1 MYYDKKCDCCN
12 AEFTIIYSGKNY
24 SERLKKFN
32 YKGLDSTEKSEL
44 NNLMLKIEKGSPW
57 MAISM
62 EEVPNIIKELQTAY
76 KEYQKLQK
84 ELKKQGKLENSV

>member
-1 MYYDKKCDCCN
+1 MWLLQCRIYYNVLGRKLFRK
-12 AEFTIIYSGKNY
+12 I
-24 SERLKKFN
+24 KKFN

-57 MAISM
+57 MAIPM

-76 KEYQKLQK
+76 KEYQKMQK